1 MSDFAKLIMIV
12 TAFVL
17 LVWLFPLA
25 VIWALNTLFGLAIE
39 YSVWTW
45 LAVVVLS
52 SVISP
57 FKHKQ

>member
-12 TAFVL
+12 AAVL
-17 LVWLFPLA
+17 LIVGLFPLA

-39 YSVWTW
+39 YTVWTW
-45 LAVVVLS
+45 LAAVVLS